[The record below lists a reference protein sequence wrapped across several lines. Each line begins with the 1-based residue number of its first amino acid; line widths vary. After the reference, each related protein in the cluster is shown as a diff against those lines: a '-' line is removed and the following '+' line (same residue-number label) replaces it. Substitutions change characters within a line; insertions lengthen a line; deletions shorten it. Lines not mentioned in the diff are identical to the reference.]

1 MASSTRAWC
10 LLRRTKERTTIA
22 PDTPRRRTSV
32 ARKVYKYNELE
43 LCKLGPLEFNG
54 VLELCVGRAGMSVDW
69 DRVGEGVVR
78 EVGLDVDVED
88 KPPLVPDDWVV

>member
-1 MASSTRAWC
+1 
-10 LLRRTKERTTIA
+10 
-22 PDTPRRRTSV
+22 
-32 ARKVYKYNELE
+32 
-43 LCKLGPLEFNG
+43 
-54 VLELCVGRAGMSVDW
+54 MSVDW